1 MTGDLPDGSVGR
13 RAFLGGVLGSSLAA
27 ALAGCVDRSG
37 VVGSS
42 VVHAEPRRV
51 RGTRPTVVAFDPEE
65 TSVHVTGFMRY
76 GSSSCNRVGLDQV
89 AYDAGERHLEV
100 ALTSVDDQ
108 VLPFPVGCTADMAA
122 TWYRATVRFA
132 DELPGRVTVVEDGSG
147 EESTTR
153 TVVRSEQR
161 ELCTTDHPGGSN
173 ASQHAHWTC
182 PERYVA
188 AEDSTGVT
196 TPDDED

>member
-1 MTGDLPDGSVGR
+1 MGR
-13 RAFLGGVLGSSLAA
+13 RRFLGSAVAGGIST
-27 ALAGCVDRSG
+27 ALAGCLDRSG

-42 VVHAEPRRV
+42 VEHVEPRRV
-51 RGTRPTVVAFDPEE
+51 RGTRPTVVAFDDDGLA
-65 TSVHVTGFMRY
+65 VRVTGFMYY
-76 GSSSCNRVGLDQV
+76 GSSSCNRVGLDRV
-89 AYDAGERHLEV
+89 AYDAGERHLDV

-108 VLPFPVGCTADMAA
+108 VLPIPMGCTADLAA

-132 DELPGRVTVVEDGSG
+132 DELPKRVTVVEDGSG

-161 ELCTTDHPGGSN
+161 ALCNGDHPEGS
-173 ASQHAHWTC
+173 AAARRAHWTC

-188 AEDSTGVT
+188 AENSTGAT
-196 TPDDED
+196 TPEEGE